1 MSTQND
7 SIALL
12 LLQITLYH
20 QQELAH
26 ADSSLS
32 LDELLVEPIVDNIVV
47 EKFTSHSMVQIYAP
61 ELAPL
66 NIRSIKGLISDLF
79 TNTNIQEPKN
89 LITLANHYYSER
101 LNYLQEEK
109 IPELIQQMKEEY
121 RKPAE

>member
-32 LDELLVEPIVDNIVV
+32 LDELLVEPIVDNTVV

-61 ELAPL
+61 ELVPL

-109 IPELIQQMKEEY
+109 IPELIQQMKDEY